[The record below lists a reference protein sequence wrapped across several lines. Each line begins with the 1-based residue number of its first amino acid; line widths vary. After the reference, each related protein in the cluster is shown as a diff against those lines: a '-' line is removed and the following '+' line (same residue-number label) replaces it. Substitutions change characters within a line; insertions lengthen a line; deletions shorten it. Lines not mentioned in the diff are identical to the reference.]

1 MTPYS
6 YICLV
11 CVCAD
16 SEAFA
21 ILSLPSSGWI
31 MTVSAEPWWLASTK
45 GVLLHTHPDKHLV
58 CDTLDKIWV
67 GGKRTELDE
76 TGPSSLLNQLAELLG
91 KIWGCHT
98 RSLHSKPGRWHTT
111 VLEILYNLAHCL
123 RNTKFMVWDT
133 VKRCPPDSKFKKLL
147 HRRLRMNA

>member
-6 YICLV
+6 FICLV

-45 GVLLHTHPDKHLV
+45 GVLLTTHPDKHLV
-58 CDTLDKIWV
+58 CDTLDKSWV

-76 TGPSSLLNQLAELLG
+76 TGPGARGTEVQF
-91 KIWGCHT
+91 T
-98 RSLHSKPGRWHTT
+98 
-111 VLEILYNLAHCL
+111 
-123 RNTKFMVWDT
+123 
-133 VKRCPPDSKFKKLL
+133 
-147 HRRLRMNA
+147 